1 MGYDPA
7 AIGNALA
14 PLIALSGVVRPD
26 RLGLTADHAGAVRDR
41 SFMARRT
48 DIWADRVFL
57 REVQYR
63 TDENLAARQS
73 IYAYQEPKI
82 DLPAVVLDA
91 AGVPSGGVIADV
103 GCGNGAYLAEL
114 ASRAA
119 VNRVIGMD
127 LSPGMLAA
135 ASARGI
141 GTAALVNADAT
152 ALPLRSASVDLTLA
166 MHMLYHVPDPLDAV
180 REMRRVTRPGG
191 FVVVGLNGA
200 GHQAALRAALM
211 AAGMSKPGERLRL
224 EEGETLM
231 RGVFTSVT
239 RHDFTAP
246 LFPPMEAV
254 AAYVRSLSEVQ
265 RLSDPA
271 PLVSRVLS
279 TLFPNG
285 QDCLP
290 ITSHSGI
297 LICA

>member
-1 MGYDPA
+1 M
-7 AIGNALA
+7 A
-14 PLIALSGVVRPD
+14 P
-26 RLGLTADHAGAVRDR
+26 
-41 SFMARRT
+41 RT
-48 DIWADRVFL
+48 NIWADRAFL
-57 REVQYR
+57 RQVQYR

-82 DLPAVVLDA
+82 DLPAVVLDIA
-91 AGVPSGGVIADV
+91 LHAGGAPSGGVIADI

-114 ASRAA
+114 ARRAVA
-119 VNRVIGMD
+119 GRVIGMD

-135 ASARGI
+135 ASARGT

-152 ALPLRSASVDLTLA
+152 ALPLRAASVDLALA
-166 MHMLYHVPDPLDAV
+166 MHMLYHVPDPPDAV
-180 REMRRVTRPGG
+180 RELRRVTRPGG
-191 FVVVGLNGA
+191 TVIVGLNGTD
-200 GHQAALRAALM
+200 HQEALRAALT
-211 AAGMSKPGERLRL
+211 AAGVSKPGERLRL
-224 EEGETLM
+224 DEGETLV

-246 LFPPMEAV
+246 LFPPPAAV
-254 AAYVRSLSEVQ
+254 AAYVHSLSEVQ

-271 PLVSRVLS
+271 PLVGRVLS
-279 TLFPNG
+279 ALFPNG

>member
-1 MGYDPA
+1 M
-7 AIGNALA
+7 A
-14 PLIALSGVVRPD
+14 PG
-26 RLGLTADHAGAVRDR
+26 TE
-41 SFMARRT
+41 
-48 DIWADRVFL
+48 IWADRAFL

-63 TDENLAARQS
+63 TGENLAARQS

-91 AGVPSGGVIADV
+91 AGVRSGPVVADV

-114 ASRAA
+114 AKREVAGQ
-119 VNRVIGMD
+119 VIGMD
-127 LSPGMLAA
+127 LSPGMLA

-152 ALPLRSASVDLTLA
+152 ALPLRPASVDLTLA

-180 REMRRVTRPGG
+180 RELRRVTRPGG
-191 FVVVGLNGA
+191 TVIIGLNGA
-200 GHQAALRAALM
+200 GHQEALRAALT
-211 AAGMSKPGERLRL
+211 AAGVPKPGERLRL
-224 EEGETLM
+224 DEGEALA

-246 LFPPMEAV
+246 LFPPPEAV

-279 TLFPNG
+279 ALFPNG

-290 ITSHSGI
+290 IASHSGI